1 MLVTPG
7 YERVKATDHSNT
19 FKVNNKV
26 FIDRLPHAGRSH
38 L

>member
-7 YERVKATDHSNT
+7 YERVKATDRSNT

-26 FIDRLPHAGRSH
+26 LSLASRRA
-38 L
+38 